1 MVLNDKKSKQ
11 IRNAVKA
18 KQIVDRIMTKTITT
32 KVYQLRDDLTDEE
45 MMLALRD
52 YLLNQRLSLSDGY
65 TLDKIGYKYQD
76 LWKEQ
81 EFITKPE

>member
-1 MVLNDKKSKQ
+1 MINKKKDQQ

-18 KQIVDRIMTKTITT
+18 KQIVDKIMTKTITST
-32 KVYQLRDDLTDEE
+32 VYQLRDDLTDEE

-52 YLLNQRLSLSDGY
+52 YLINQRLTCSNGT
-65 TLDKIGYKYQD
+65 TLEDVWYKNTQ

-81 EFITKPE
+81 DLFPTE